1 MIRVDSYPTH
11 EYNGIQYRMG
21 KVLPYGATIVPN
33 GVNFSIFS
41 KYATSC
47 DEIRYNKYSTVFL
60 LHMKSPYSVYK
71 FFIYVLEN
79 LCCKISYYL
88 QIIIR

>member
-1 MIRVDSYPTH
+1 MIRIDSYPTH

-41 KYATSC
+41 KHATSC
-47 DEIRYNKYSTVFL
+47 ELVLFNKGE
-60 LHMKSPYSVYK
+60 KEPYA
-71 FFIYVLEN
+71 
-79 LCCKISYYL
+79 
-88 QIIIR
+88 IIPFPE

>member
-11 EYNGIQYRMG
+11 EHDGIKYRIG
-21 KVLPYGATIVPN
+21 KVLPYGASIVPN

-47 DEIRYNKYSTVFL
+47 DLVLYKKEKKN
-60 LHMKSPYSVYK
+60 HM
-71 FFIYVLEN
+71 
-79 LCCKISYYL
+79 
-88 QIIIR
+88 Q